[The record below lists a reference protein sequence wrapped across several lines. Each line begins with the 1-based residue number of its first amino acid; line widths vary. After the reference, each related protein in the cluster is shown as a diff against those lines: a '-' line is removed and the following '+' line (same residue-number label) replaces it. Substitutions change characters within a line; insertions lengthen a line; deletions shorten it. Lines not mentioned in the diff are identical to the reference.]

1 MSREAVQDIPKAC
14 MREKAEGG
22 SGQQN
27 NLHRLTAHP
36 LAQQLPID
44 LEWNLFSYKFGFFV

>member
-1 MSREAVQDIPKAC
+1 
-14 MREKAEGG
+14 MRAKAEGG

-27 NLHRLTAHP
+27 NLHHLTAHP

-44 LEWNLFSYKFGFFV
+44 LEWNLFSYKFGFFA